1 VKPQV
6 ATEADVAD
14 LVALR
19 NAASEHLT
27 LQFGKGPWSG
37 KGTERGA
44 LFGMTRSTVYI
55 FRRRRRLIATFA
67 LTMRKP
73 WAIDTSY
80 FTASRRPL
88 YLIGM
93 AVDPKE
99 QRKGIGRQCL
109 EQASRMAK
117 KWPADAIRLDAFDAE
132 AGADEFYRKCGFR
145 EVGRVRYR
153 DNPLIYFEMLV

>member
-1 VKPQV
+1 MKLQV

-19 NAASEHLT
+19 NATSDHLT
-27 LQFGKGPWSG
+27 RQFGKGPWSG
-37 KGTERGA
+37 QGTEKGA
-44 LFGMTRSTVYI
+44 PFGMTRSTVYI

-67 LTMRKP
+67 LTTRKP

-80 FTASRRPL
+80 FTARPRPL

-109 EQASRMAK
+109 EEASRIAK
-117 KWPADAIRLDAFDAE
+117 RWPGDAIRLDAFDAQ
-132 AGADEFYRKCGFR
+132 AGAGGFYAKCGFR
-145 EVGRVRYR
+145 EVGRTRYR